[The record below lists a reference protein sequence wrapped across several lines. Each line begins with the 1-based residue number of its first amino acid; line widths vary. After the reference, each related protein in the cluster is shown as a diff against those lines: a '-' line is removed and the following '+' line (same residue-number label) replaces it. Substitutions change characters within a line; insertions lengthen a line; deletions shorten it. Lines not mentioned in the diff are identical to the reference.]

1 MVKKEAHQEA
11 RPPGNVILDDLDR
24 VEAERESRFDKPS
37 LKRLI
42 FPGREGDVLLWRKL
56 FGFAKPYLLKIIFC
70 LFLSSVVGVATA
82 GKLWFIK
89 AGLEPMVNPKTI
101 QTDPFEDVKEK
112 WRSFKD
118 GAARWVPFLEAPEE
132 TSDEPEPAVE
142 EPEVALAPPA
152 TGEGIQRD
160 FNPDYAKNRLILV
173 VIILMLVVIFE
184 QSGRYIQNVMIRGIG
199 HRIIMDIR
207 NALFARVM
215 SFSLK
220 FHNKNHSGKLIS
232 RLTNDLQV
240 FGNFFTHTAV
250 QFTVDIFTL
259 LGCLI
264 YLYLEGG
271 YWLVAILVV
280 ISLAF
285 LPIQAIGRRIRRRDK
300 ITQRSTSMIY
310 TALSESLTGQKIIKA
325 FTTEDYEY
333 EKFRQVSAKTY
344 RNTMKSARLRSRT
357 QPIVELTG
365 AVVLGIMVLILGYK
379 VINQDIA
386 FAAMASVVTALVLA
400 IGPVRRQ
407 ARAYNNIMAA
417 LASADRVATL
427 LYSDP
432 EIQDKPGAIP
442 LKRFEK
448 EIRYE
453 NVSFEHDQGIP
464 VLKDIDLHIGKGE
477 VVALVGPSGSGKST
491 MVDLVPRFYDVIKGR
506 ITIDGVDIRELNIR
520 SLRNQIGIVSQE
532 SILFNDTVRMNI
544 AYGIPD
550 ATMDSIIAAAKA
562 ANAHEFIIEQ
572 EEGYDTLIG
581 ERGVRLSGGQKQRIA
596 IARAILKNPP
606 ILILDEAT
614 SSLDS
619 ESELQVQEAL
629 SRLMEGRTTLV
640 IAHRLSTIRG
650 ADKIAVINENRVV
663 ESGRHE
669 ELLERGGVYAKLYE
683 IQTQGPDLNA
693 TAKGGVDH

>member
-1 MVKKEAHQEA
+1 MVKIDPQEDA
-11 RPPGNVILDDLDR
+11 RSPGNVILEDLDR
-24 VEAERESRFDKPS
+24 VEAERESRLDKPS
-37 LKRLI
+37 LKRLV

-56 FGFAKPYLLKIIFC
+56 FGFARPYLFKIFFC
-70 LFLSSVVGVATA
+70 LFLSTVVGAATA

-89 AGLEPMVNPKTI
+89 AGLEPMVNPETI

-112 WRSFKD
+112 FKAFKE
-118 GAARWVPFLEAPEE
+118 GAARWIPFVDAPDE
-132 TSDEPEPAVE
+132 TSDEPEPKDE
-142 EPEVALAPPA
+142 EPDEAEAQPA
-152 TGEGIQRD
+152 SVEKGQRD
-160 FNPDYAKNRLILV
+160 FNPEYAKNRLILV
-173 VIILMLVVIFE
+173 VIILMLVVLFE

-259 LGCLI
+259 LGCII

-271 YWLVAILVV
+271 YWLVAILAV

-300 ITQRSTSMIY
+300 ITQRSTSTIY
-310 TALSESLTGQKIIKA
+310 SALSESLTGQKIIKA

-365 AVVLGIMVLILGYK
+365 ALVLGAMVLILGYQ
-379 VINQDIA
+379 VINQHIA
-386 FAAMASVVTALVLA
+386 FAAMASVVTAMVLA

-417 LASADRVATL
+417 MASADRVATL
-427 LYSDP
+427 LYSEP
-432 EIQDKPGAIP
+432 EIQDKAGAAP
-442 LKRFEK
+442 LKSFEK
-448 EIRYE
+448 KIRYE
-453 NVSFEHDQGIP
+453 DVSFEHDQGIP
-464 VLKDIDLHIGKGE
+464 VLKDISLEICKGE
-477 VVALVGPSGSGKST
+477 VVALVGPSGSGKTT

-506 ITIDGVDIRELNIR
+506 ITIDGTDIRELNIR

-544 AYGIPD
+544 AYGIPE
-550 ATMDSIIAAAKA
+550 ASMDSIKAAAKV
-562 ANAHEFIIEQ
+562 ANAHEFILEL
-572 EEGYDTLIG
+572 EDGYDTLIG

-663 ESGRHE
+663 EFGRHE
-669 ELLERGGVYAKLYE
+669 ELLKLGRMYAKLYE
-683 IQTQGPDLNA
+683 LQTNGPDVNTPA
-693 TAKGGVDH
+693 RGKVE